1 MSHHSAPLAGAL
13 LLAASLLC
21 PQGATAGKL
30 SAESFYA
37 QSAPTI
43 ATLEF
48 VQEFVAGGQR
58 QQTRSFSDA
67 VVISADGLVLISGR
81 VRFPQRGSRL
91 SGGSLPEL
99 GSLILHFAD
108 GRKHRANVLAF
119 DDDLNLGLLRISDAS
134 PEQSFP
140 HATMRAEKRVRV
152 GQTLRVMTLY
162 TQEYGRTPVY
172 AQTRV
177 GALLKTPQE
186 VWSLAGASANL
197 LGAPLWNDRGLMVGV
212 VAQVPMSPSGG
223 RQVVPALS
231 GPVGLSYA
239 RFKDFIDD
247 AIASESANNP
257 STQAEGQAGA
267 IVAPAEEDDAAW
279 MGVMFQP
286 LSRELAE
293 HLKISP
299 GGGVVLSR
307 VIPGSPAAA
316 AGLQALDVLVELD
329 GERIAVLVDSDTSLF
344 AQLIRSYQPGT
355 VHRFTRERP
364 GGERSELPLT
374 LAESPLSE
382 LHAQRLPDE
391 YFELTVRELTL
402 DTRLAHRMSPDAT
415 GVVVDG
421 VTRAG
426 WGGLAGLSRGQI
438 IQRVNQHEVTDVAS
452 FAAAM
457 EAIKETRPEKV
468 LFFTRFSRS
477 TKFLVAEPDWDELEP
492 SP

>member
-1 MSHHSAPLAGAL
+1 MSRQPVLCAFAL

-21 PQGATAGKL
+21 PQAATAGRL

-48 VQEFVAGGQR
+48 VQEFVASGQR

-108 GRKHRANVLAF
+108 GRKHRARIVAF
-119 DDDLNLGLLRISDAS
+119 DDDLNLGLLRISDAR
-134 PEQSFP
+134 PEQVFP
-140 HATMRAEKRVRV
+140 HAKMRAEKRVRV

-172 AQTRV
+172 AQTRI
-177 GALLKTPQE
+177 GALLRTPQE
-186 VWSLAGASANL
+186 VWSLAGVSANL

-212 VAQVPMSPSGG
+212 IAQVPMSPSGG
-223 RQVVPALS
+223 RQVVPTLS

-239 RFKDFIDD
+239 RFKKFIDE
-247 AIASESANNP
+247 AVASQAASAATSQP
-257 STQAEGQAGA
+257 AAGQSASAAAPDEAG
-267 IVAPAEEDDAAW
+267 AAW

-286 LSRELAE
+286 LSRELSK
-293 HLKISP
+293 HLGISP

-316 AGLQALDVLVELD
+316 AGLQPLDILVELD
-329 GERIAVLVDSDTSLF
+329 GERIAVQVESDTALF
-344 AQLIRSYQPGT
+344 ARQIRSYQPGT
-355 VHRFTRERP
+355 VHRFTREKP

-402 DTRLAHRMSPDAT
+402 DTRLAHRMNPDAT

-426 WGGLAGLSRGQI
+426 WGGLAGLRRGQI
-438 IQRVNQHEVTDVAS
+438 IQRINQHEVTDIAG

-457 EAIKETRPEKV
+457 EAIKKSRPDKV